1 VETTVYKNRG
11 EIVRHHRSAIFAGAV
26 ALASFFAIGTGA
38 AANASPTYGS
48 GSNPSTATTV
58 APTSHIGNL
67 TTVHAAT
74 TSVNGKFQSILVN
87 AKGLPLYYFQG
98 DTAKKSN
105 VSGGLLRLWPAL
117 VSTHP
122 VGTGTP
128 GKLTALQSAS
138 GHQVTYNG
146 RFLYTFIEDT
156 PGHVTGQ
163 GVSGF
168 FVATPHL
175 KPVRSSITT
184 APAASSS
191 GTHGYG
197 Y

>member
-1 VETTVYKNRG
+1 MRYY
-11 EIVRHHRSAIFAGAV
+11 RSAIFSGAV
-26 ALASFFAIGTGA
+26 ALTSFFAIGTGA
-38 AANASPTYGS
+38 AGAAAVYGAGNGTVTYPSPASAVMP
-48 GSNPSTATTV
+48 A
-58 APTSHIGNL
+58 SHIQRVANP
-67 TTVHAAT
+67 TTLHSAT
-74 TSVNGKFQSILVN
+74 ASVNGKSESVLVN
-87 AKGLPLYYFQG
+87 AKGLPVYYFQG

-105 VSGGLLRLWPAL
+105 VSGALLRLWPAL
-117 VSTHP
+117 VSAHP
-122 VGTGTP
+122 VGSGTP
-128 GKLTALQSAS
+128 GKLAALQSAN

-175 KPVRSSITT
+175 KPINGSTT
-184 APAASSS
+184 SVAAASSAAS
-191 GTHGYG
+191 HGYS

>member
-1 VETTVYKNRG
+1 M
-11 EIVRHHRSAIFAGAV
+11 RHNRSAIFSGAV
-26 ALASFFAIGTGA
+26 ALASFLAIGTGA
-38 AANASPTYGS
+38 AASAAPTYGA
-48 GSNPSTATTV
+48 GSIPSTATPIASTAHALRV
-58 APTSHIGNL
+58 GNL
-67 TTVHAAT
+67 TTLHAAT
-74 TSVNGKFQSILVN
+74 ASVNGRSQSILVN
-87 AKGLPLYYFQG
+87 AKGLPLYYFPG

-105 VSGGLLRLWPAL
+105 VSGVLLRLWPAL
-117 VSTHP
+117 VSAHP

-128 GKLTALQSAS
+128 GKLTALQSAN

-146 RFLYTFIEDT
+146 RFLYTFIDDT

-175 KPVRSSITT
+175 KSINGSTTT
-184 APAASSS
+184 AATASSS
-191 GTHGYG
+191 ASHGYG

>member
-1 VETTVYKNRG
+1 M
-11 EIVRHHRSAIFAGAV
+11 RHYRSAMFSGAI
-26 ALASFFAIGTGA
+26 ALTSFFAIGTGVAGA
-38 AANASPTYGS
+38 AATYGTGNGGVTYS
-48 GSNPSTATTV
+48 SPAPAVT
-58 APTSHIGNL
+58 PTSHIQRVGN
-67 TTVHAAT
+67 TTTLHAAT
-74 TSVNGKFQSILVN
+74 ASVNGKTESVLVS
-87 AKGLPLYYFQG
+87 AKGLPVYYFQG

-105 VSGGLLRLWPAL
+105 VSGALLRLWPAL
-117 VSTHP
+117 VSAHP
-122 VGTGTP
+122 VGSGTP
-128 GKLTALQSAS
+128 GRLTALQSAN

-175 KPVRSSITT
+175 KPINGSTT
-184 APAASSS
+184 PVAAASSAAS
-191 GTHGYG
+191 HGYS

>member
-1 VETTVYKNRG
+1 M
-11 EIVRHHRSAIFAGAV
+11 RHHRSAAFGGAV
-26 ALASFFAIGTGA
+26 ALASFIAIGTGA
-38 AANASPTYGS
+38 AASASPTYGA
-48 GSNPSTATTV
+48 GSNLSTPTAV
-58 APTSHIGNL
+58 APTSHTQSVGNL
-67 TTVHAAT
+67 TTLHTAT
-74 TSVNGKFQSILVN
+74 ASVNGKAQSILVD
-87 AKGLPLYYFQG
+87 AQGLPLYYFRG

-105 VSGGLLRLWPAL
+105 VSGVLLRLWPAL
-117 VSTHP
+117 VSVHP

-128 GKLTALQSAS
+128 GKLTTLQSAN

-146 RFLYTFIEDT
+146 RFLYTFIVDT

-175 KPVRSSITT
+175 KPINGSTTT
-184 APAASSS
+184 AAAASSAS
-191 GTHGYG
+191 HGYG

>member
-1 VETTVYKNRG
+1 MRQ
-11 EIVRHHRSAIFAGAV
+11 RRSPIFSGAI

-38 AANASPTYGS
+38 AAGAATTYGA
-48 GSNPSTATTV
+48 GSNQSTATAV
-58 APTSHIGNL
+58 APTGHTQRAGNPATL
-67 TTVHAAT
+67 HAT
-74 TSVNGKFQSILVN
+74 TASVNGKSQSILVD
-87 AKGLPLYYFQG
+87 AKGLALYYFQG

-117 VSTHP
+117 VSAHP
-122 VGTGTP
+122 VATGTP
-128 GKLTALQSAS
+128 GKLADLQSAN

-146 RFLYTFIEDT
+146 RFLYTFIDDS
-156 PGHVTGQ
+156 PGHVNGQ

-175 KPVRSSITT
+175 KPIKGSTT
-184 APAASSS
+184 TVAAASSS
-191 GTHGYG
+191 ASRGYG

>member
-1 VETTVYKNRG
+1 
-11 EIVRHHRSAIFAGAV
+11 
-26 ALASFFAIGTGA
+26 
-38 AANASPTYGS
+38 
-48 GSNPSTATTV
+48 
-58 APTSHIGNL
+58 
-67 TTVHAAT
+67 
-74 TSVNGKFQSILVN
+74 VNGKAQSILVN

-98 DTAKKSN
+98 DTAKQSK
-105 VSGGLLRLWPAL
+105 VSGVLLRLWPAL
-117 VSTHP
+117 VSAHP

-128 GKLTALQSAS
+128 GKLTALQSAN

-146 RFLYTFIEDT
+146 RFLYTFVDDT

-175 KPVRSSITT
+175 KSISGTTT
-184 APAASSS
+184 AAASSS
-191 GTHGYG
+191 GSHGYG

>member
-1 VETTVYKNRG
+1 M
-11 EIVRHHRSAIFAGAV
+11 RHYRSAIFTG
-26 ALASFFAIGTGA
+26 ALALTSFFAIGTGA
-38 AANASPTYGS
+38 AGAAAVYGS
-48 GSNPSTATTV
+48 GNGAVTYPSPAPAV
-58 APTSHIGNL
+58 IPTSHVQRVANL
-67 TTVHAAT
+67 TTLHAAT
-74 TSVNGKFQSILVN
+74 ASVNGKSESILEN
-87 AKGLPLYYFQG
+87 AKGLPVYYFQG

-105 VSGGLLRLWPAL
+105 VSGGLLRLWPAV
-117 VSTHP
+117 VSAHP

-128 GKLTALQSAS
+128 EKLTALQSAN

-156 PGHVTGQ
+156 PDHVAGQ

-175 KPVRSSITT
+175 KAINGSTSSV
-184 APAASSS
+184 AGSSAASR
-191 GTHGYG
+191 GYS

>member
-1 VETTVYKNRG
+1 M
-11 EIVRHHRSAIFAGAV
+11 RHHRSAIFTG
-26 ALASFFAIGTGA
+26 ALALTSFFAIGTGA
-38 AANASPTYGS
+38 AGAAAVYGS
-48 GSNPSTATTV
+48 GSGALAYPSPSSTV
-58 APTSHIGNL
+58 APASHVQRVGNS
-67 TTVHAAT
+67 TTLHAAT
-74 TSVNGKFQSILVN
+74 ASVNGKAESVLEN
-87 AKGLPLYYFQG
+87 AKGLPVYYFQG

-105 VSGGLLRLWPAL
+105 VGGGLLRLWPAV
-117 VSTHP
+117 VSAHP

-128 GKLTALQSAS
+128 EKLTALQSAN

-146 RFLYTFIEDT
+146 RFLYTFIDDT

-175 KPVRSSITT
+175 KSINGSTSSV
-184 APAASSS
+184 AAASSATS
-191 GTHGYG
+191 HGYS